1 MPGVQT
7 VPTSQRAWLS
17 TVWRTCL
24 AFAVAVA
31 IAAVA
36 PPTSVA
42 AEPSGQEGA
51 ATPSPPEFPRL
62 RLGAVASLGGLAAPS
77 DPPVRINDQTTSLYS
92 LGFGGDLR
100 LGVELAEWF
109 SLDLSALAETALLAG
124 DMRIGGLVEFAPS
137 RFFAFAL
144 GGGVGTMF
152 IANFV
157 ATSPSA
163 DFGSGVLRLEGRVS
177 PRGGDQRALEP
188 VFGLEGQL
196 GDVFAGD
203 LPPGTILVGGRA
215 FGGVLWH

>member
-1 MPGVQT
+1 
-7 VPTSQRAWLS
+7 
-17 TVWRTCL
+17 
-24 AFAVAVA
+24 VAAA
-31 IAAVA
+31 IASLA
-36 PPTSVA
+36 PPASVT
-42 AEPSGQEGA
+42 AEPSAPEGG
-51 ATPSPPEFPRL
+51 PPEFPRL
-62 RLGAVASLGGLAAPS
+62 RLGAVASFGGLAPPS
-77 DPPVRINDQTTSLYS
+77 DPPVLINNATTSLYS

-124 DMRIGGLVEFAPS
+124 DMRIGGLIEFAPS
-137 RFFAFAL
+137 QFFAFAL

-157 ATSPSA
+157 TTSPSA
-163 DFGSGVLRLEGRVS
+163 DFVSGVLRLEGRVS
-177 PRGGDQRALEP
+177 PRRGDQRALEP
-188 VFGLEGQL
+188 VFGVEGQL